1 MGKFIIKR
9 IAGGIIILMVA
20 FTMTFFFSR
29 IIPSDP
35 AQKWVGAHA
44 TQEQK
49 EAAIIELGL
58 NKPLLQQYTDFL
70 KNLFKGDF
78 GISIVSHRPVA
89 LELKE
94 AIPNTLEL
102 VFISVIIAFLIG
114 VPIGV
119 YSANKENT
127 IFDHT
132 GRIFSV
138 GILSMPTFVVALLL
152 QIIFS
157 TRLGWLPLTGQMETV
172 TKLMYPIRNVTGFTM
187 LDSFIT
193 GNWKAFKDVAL
204 HSVLPV
210 LTLMSYPLGLTA
222 RMTRSILLEVLNED
236 YIRAERAYGIKER
249 KIIWI
254 YSIKNVIGTV
264 ITVLAL
270 STGYTLVNT
279 FVIEAIFSWPGVGNY
294 IGRSV
299 VNLDYPAIIGV
310 TLFAAVAYVLLNM
323 MADIIIALDPR
334 VRLVGGKD

>member
-9 IAGGIIILMVA
+9 IAGGIVILLVA

-44 TQEQK
+44 TAEQK
-49 EAAIIELGL
+49 AAAAIELGL
-58 NKPLLQQYTDFL
+58 DKPLLEQYTDYI
-70 KNLFKGDF
+70 KNLFKGNL
-78 GISIVSHRPVA
+78 GISIVSHRPVSA
-89 LELKE
+89 ELKE

-127 IFDHT
+127 VFDHT

-152 QIIFS
+152 QIVFS
-157 TRLGWLPLTGQMETV
+157 TRLGWFPLTGQIETM
-172 TKLMYPIRNVTGFTM
+172 TKLMYPIQNVTGLKM
-187 LDSFIT
+187 LDSVIT
-193 GNWKAFKDVAL
+193 GNWEAFKDIIR
-204 HSVLPV
+204 HSVLPI
-210 LTLMSYPLGLTA
+210 LTLMSYPLGLTS
-222 RMTRSILLEVLNED
+222 RMTRSILLEVMNED

-299 VNLDYPAIIGV
+299 VNLDYPAIVGV

-323 MADIIIALDPR
+323 LADIIIALDPR
-334 VRLVGGKD
+334 VRLVGGND